1 MKIEDLK
8 VLANYTNS
16 KATARLLLDED
27 DDFIRQLLDV
37 LVKNKIKI
45 ENQDDF
51 RTFIK
56 FLKQNKTILF
66 NSDVYGITK
75 NCKDKS
81 LKEIIELLR
90 FYEEENFIIEA
101 YNYIITLGNTLD
113 LENLKRIYNACKKIG
128 FSIDI
133 DDCPEWD
140 LDVKDKHNTLFDL
153 RITEEIIMM
162 LDLENDLFEK
172 NLKEVMFDWDVL
184 KYRTFNE
191 SIKLKDIY
199 EKISDERFSL
209 EKDEYELDNDDYMD
223 MIHNIITNEHILKK
237 MTLDEQINLIRFLDY
252 SIEEVKGEIYKLI
265 EKMSSIDMSFSG
277 QKQLLQH
284 YSTNKS
290 PFIFD
295 TIMDNLDNIYDI
307 GIGNFTNS
315 LEEMNEPVM
324 AKEELTKSKDLN
336 DFINTLEENNI
347 EEFNGESM
355 IYKLYKPKKINNKN
369 KKQ

>member
-27 DDFIRQLLDV
+27 DYFIRQLLKV
-37 LVKNKIKI
+37 LVKNNIKI

-56 FLKQNKTILF
+56 FLKQNNKILF
-66 NSDVYGITK
+66 NSDVYGITM

-90 FYEEENFIIEA
+90 FYKEENFMIEA

-133 DDCPEWD
+133 DDCLEWD

-162 LDLENDLFEK
+162 LDLENDLLEK

-191 SIKLKDIY
+191 SVKLKDIY
-199 EKISDERFSL
+199 EKISDERL
-209 EKDEYELDNDDYMD
+209 LLDEEYELDYTDYMN
-223 MIHNIITNEHILKK
+223 MMHNIITNKHILKK
-237 MTLDEQINLIRFLDY
+237 MTLDEQINLIEFLNNV
-252 SIEEVKGEIYKLI
+252 SEEVKEKIYELI
-265 EKMSSIDMSFSG
+265 KKMSSIDMSFSG

-295 TIMDNLDNIYDI
+295 TIINNLDNIYNI

-324 AKEELTKSKDLN
+324 AKDELTKSKDLN
-336 DFINTLEENNI
+336 DFINTLEANDI
-347 EEFNGESM
+347 DEFNGESM
-355 IYKLYKPKKINNKN
+355 VYKLYKPKKINNKY